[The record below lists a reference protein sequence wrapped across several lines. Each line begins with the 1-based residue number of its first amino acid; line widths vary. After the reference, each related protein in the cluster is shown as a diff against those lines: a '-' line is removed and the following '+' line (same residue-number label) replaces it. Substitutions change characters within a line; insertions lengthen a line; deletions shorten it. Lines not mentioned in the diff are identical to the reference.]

1 VPIAWIVRRVCVG
14 DCRLC
19 ACSVCVC
26 VCVCVCVSC
35 ASTCVPCFPPRDRA
49 AWPGG
54 GCCRS
59 TFRPARTH
67 RRTVNATV
75 RPVCCP
81 ASLAAVHACAQSCAV
96 QGGSS
101 QRACVVKPLTCVCD
115 CASWLRP
122 AAACVWVGCVNVNT
136 TDATAGATA
145 LLLPAQNTYTSV
157 SRVSGA
163 DCSDY
168 RRRSL
173 GALYVCITG
182 KAAVCE

>member
-1 VPIAWIVRRVCVG
+1 MPLGGVLYVPIAWIVRRVCVG

-122 AAACVWVGCVNVNT
+122 AAATCVRVGVCC
-136 TDATAGATA
+136 
-145 LLLPAQNTYTSV
+145 
-157 SRVSGA
+157 RVSGA

>member
-26 VCVCVCVSC
+26 VRVCVCVCVVCIHVC
-35 ASTCVPCFPPRDRA
+35 AMLPAQGSRCLA
-49 AWPGG
+49 GG
-54 GCCRS
+54 GMLS
-59 TFRPARTH
+59 FRPARTH

-81 ASLAAVHACAQSCAV
+81 ASLAAEHACAQSCAV

-122 AAACVWVGCVNVNT
+122 ACVWVCELGT
-136 TDATAGATA
+136 GPHSTAA
-145 LLLPAQNTYTSV
+145 LMQVCAVVCRGPTVVIIDGGRWALCMCV
-157 SRVSGA
+157 SRGKPRCVS
-163 DCSDY
+163 SD
-168 RRRSL
+168 
-173 GALYVCITG
+173 
-182 KAAVCE
+182 